1 MGKHGRMPRE
11 ARYAE
16 RTLLGVLL
24 SVIVLAAVT
33 GFTRPGSPSGTDPL
47 QVARSRPEQIE
58 VFGVASW
65 YGERFRGRTT
75 ACGQTYD
82 PDALTAAHREL
93 PCGTRL
99 RVEHGG
105 RGVTVTVTDRGPFV
119 EGRFLDLSRAAFA
132 RLAPLDD
139 GLIEVRALVLPD

>member
-1 MGKHGRMPRE
+1 MSPE
-11 ARYAE
+11 ARNAE

-24 SVIVLAAVT
+24 LVIVLAAIT
-33 GFTRPGSPSGTDPL
+33 GFTRPGP
-47 QVARSRPEQIE
+47 VAEGEPPELDRE
-58 VFGVASW
+58 EREELFGVASW

-75 ACGQTYD
+75 ACGEPYD
-82 PDALTAAHREL
+82 PDGLTAAHREL

-99 RVEHGG
+99 RVQHGG

-132 RLAPLDD
+132 RLAPLDE
-139 GLIEVRALVLPD
+139 GLIEVRVLVLD

>member
-1 MGKHGRMPRE
+1 MPPE
-11 ARYAE
+11 ARNAE

-24 SVIVLAAVT
+24 LLIVLAAIT
-33 GFTRPGSPSGTDPL
+33 GFTRPGPVAEADPP
-47 QVARSRPEQIE
+47 APERPERVE
-58 VFGVASW
+58 LFGVASW
-65 YGERFRGRTT
+65 YGEWFRGRTT
-75 ACGQTYD
+75 ACGEPYD
-82 PDALTAAHREL
+82 PDGLTAAHRDL

-132 RLAPLDD
+132 RLAPLAE
-139 GLIEVRALVLPD
+139 GLIEVRTMVLK

>member
-1 MGKHGRMPRE
+1 MPRE
-11 ARYAE
+11 PRDAE

-24 SVIVLAAVT
+24 FVIVVAAIT
-33 GFTRPGSPSGTDPL
+33 GFTGPGPSIQAEPPSVRPPG
-47 QVARSRPEQIE
+47 AEPEE
-58 VFGVASW
+58 LFGVASW

-75 ACGQTYD
+75 ACGESYD
-82 PDALTAAHREL
+82 PDGLTAAHREL

-105 RGVTVTVTDRGPFV
+105 EGVTVTVTDRGPFV

-132 RLAPLDD
+132 RLAPLEE
-139 GLIEVRALVLPD
+139 GLVEVRVLVLG